1 MNDDLGKIM
10 NNPPWRER
18 LRYAFDNLLSR
29 GSIALLGWLI
39 IIGAI
44 VVLTVSFLTWKTGY
58 ASQPT
63 LADQIW
69 SFLIT
74 TLISWDPTEGL
85 PWPTRISMLIL
96 ILFNL
101 FTVSIIIGVIVA
113 GIEGKLYQLRRGRS
127 QVLESDHIVI
137 LGWSTQVFPILSE
150 LLLIDDDRVPVTVV
164 ILGDKD
170 KVEMEEEVRTR
181 IKKNRRIRVICR
193 QGVATDLI
201 DLKITNLDRAK
212 SIIILPP
219 ENNTHPDTS
228 VIKTLLALSNNPER
242 RLEPYRIVTEIQ
254 NPKNLQIAETVG
266 RDRVEF
272 VLTGDF
278 IARIIAQICRQPGLS
293 RVYLELLSFAG
304 NEIYFDPVTT
314 LAGAT
319 FSESI
324 FAYENALVIGY
335 CPENGYPCLKPPP
348 NQTLNEGDQ
357 IILIADNYRQVRL
370 WENREKVRFS
380 EESLSNKM
388 VGKKPEKFLIL
399 GWNEQA
405 ETIIQKLDSYVCLGS
420 VATVIADESAIA
432 QSSNPKLRRLEHL
445 SVLFQKGDITDRQLL
460 NRLPL
465 QVIDHIILLAYSD
478 DLDAEEADGITLT
491 SLLHLRQIAKEWGY
505 HFSITSEMMDSR
517 NQQLATIAQV
527 DDFIVSDRLTSLM
540 ISQIAENPLCSDVIN
555 ELLEPNGCEIYLKPI
570 SNYVQLQEPLSFYTL
585 MKAAQKKGEIA
596 IGYRSSNQAT
606 KEFPGYGIVINPEK
620 SIPIQFTERDRLIVL
635 GENF

>member
-1 MNDDLGKIM
+1 M
-10 NNPPWRER
+10 NNAPWRER
-18 LRYAFDNLLSR
+18 IRYAFDNLLSR

-44 VVLTVSFLTWKTGY
+44 VILTVSFVTWKTGY

-85 PWPTRISMLIL
+85 PWPTRFSMLIL

-113 GIEGKLYQLRRGRS
+113 GIESKLYQLRRGRS

-137 LGWSTQVFPILSE
+137 LGWSSEIFTILSE
-150 LLLIDDDRVPVTVV
+150 LLLIDDERIPVTVV

-170 KVEMEEEVRTR
+170 KVEMEEEIRTR
-181 IKKNRRIRVICR
+181 IKKNRRLRVICR

-219 ENNTHPDTS
+219 EEIDNPDTS
-228 VIKTLLALSNNPER
+228 IIKTLLALSNNPER

-266 RDRVEF
+266 KDRVEF

-304 NEIYFDPVTT
+304 NEIHFHPVTY
-314 LAGAT
+314 LAGTT
-319 FSESI
+319 FGESL

-335 CPENGYPCLKPPP
+335 CPQDGDPYLKPASDTVL
-348 NQTLNEGDQ
+348 QEGDDM
-357 IILIADNYRQVRL
+357 IVIAESFRDIRL
-370 WENREKVRFS
+370 WDHPEQIQGLQKTLTNKVA
-380 EESLSNKM
+380 E
-388 VGKKPEKFLIL
+388 KKPEKFLIL

-405 ETIIQKLDSYVCLGS
+405 ETIIEKLDAYVSLGS
-420 VATVIADESAIA
+420 VATVITDDTTIA
-432 QSSNPKLRRLEHL
+432 QQNSPQLRRLQRL
-445 SVLFQKGDITDRQLL
+445 SVLFQQGDITDRQLL

-491 SLLHLRQIAKEWGY
+491 SLLHLRQIAKDQGY
-505 HFSITSEMMDSR
+505 RFSITSEMMDSR

-555 ELLEPNGCEIYLKPI
+555 KLLEPNGCEIYLKPI
-570 SNYVQLQEPLSFYTL
+570 SHYIPLHQPLSFYTL
-585 MKAAQKKGEIA
+585 MKAAQSRGEIA
-596 IGYRSSNQAT
+596 LGYRCSSMAT
-606 KEFPGYGIVINPEK
+606 QEFQSYGIVINPVK
-620 SIPIQFTERDRLIVL
+620 STPIQFTERDRLIVI
-635 GENF
+635 GEDF

>member
-1 MNDDLGKIM
+1 M
-10 NNPPWRER
+10 NNPPLRER

-44 VVLTVSFLTWKTGY
+44 VVLTVSFITWETGY

-63 LADQIW
+63 FADQIW
-69 SFLIT
+69 TFLVT

-127 QVLESDHIVI
+127 LVLESDHIVI
-137 LGWSTQVFPILSE
+137 LGWSSQVFPILSE
-150 LLLIDDDRVPVTVV
+150 LLLIDDDRVPLTVV

-193 QGVATDLI
+193 QGIATDLI

-219 ENNTHPDTS
+219 EHNNHPDTS
-228 VIKTLLALSNNPER
+228 VIKTLLALSNNPDR
-242 RLEPYRIVTEIQ
+242 RSEPYHIVTEIQ

-266 RDRVEF
+266 KDQVRF

-278 IARIIAQICRQPGLS
+278 IARVIAQICRQPGLS

-304 NEIYFDPVTT
+304 NKIYFDPVIT
-314 LAGAT
+314 LAGET
-319 FSESI
+319 FSESL
-324 FAYENALVIGY
+324 FAYENAVVIGY
-335 CPENGYPCLKPPP
+335 CPRDGNPCLKPPP
-348 NQTLNEGDQ
+348 KTLLKEGDQ
-357 IILIADNYRQVRL
+357 MIIIADNYRKIKF
-370 WENREKVRFS
+370 WENRERIKFS
-380 EESLSNKM
+380 EEALSDKM
-388 VGKKPEKFLIL
+388 IGKKPEKFLIL
-399 GWNEQA
+399 GWNKQA
-405 ETIIQKLDSYVCLGS
+405 ETIIQKLDAYVSLGS
-420 VATVIADESAIA
+420 VATVIADESIIA
-432 QSSNPKLRRLEHL
+432 QDANPKLRRLQHL
-445 SVLFQKGDITDRQLL
+445 SVLFQTGDITDRRLL

-478 DLDAEEADGITLT
+478 SLDAEEADGITLT
-491 SLLHLRQIAKEWGY
+491 SLLHLRQIAKEGGY

-540 ISQIAENPLCSDVIN
+540 ISQIADHPFCSDVIN
-555 ELLEPNGCEIYLKPI
+555 QLLESNGCEIYLKPI
-570 SNYVQLQEPLSFYTL
+570 SNYIQLPDAVAFYTL
-585 MKAAQKKGEIA
+585 MKAAQTHGEIA
-596 IGYRSSNQAT
+596 IGYRCSSQDMADF
-606 KEFPGYGIVINPEK
+606 KGYGIVLNPDK
-620 SIPIQFTERDRLIVL
+620 LAPIQFNECDRLIVI
-635 GENF
+635 GEDF

>member
-1 MNDDLGKIM
+1 M

-44 VVLTVSFLTWKTGY
+44 VVLTVSFITWETGY

-85 PWPTRISMLIL
+85 PWPTRVSMLIL

-137 LGWSTQVFPILSE
+137 LGWSTQIFPILSE
-150 LLLIDDDRVPVTVV
+150 LLLIDDERIPVTVI

-170 KVEMEEEVRTR
+170 KVEMEEEIRNR
-181 IKKNRRIRVICR
+181 IKKTRRLKVICR
-193 QGVATDLI
+193 QGVATDLF

-219 ENNTHPDTS
+219 EESDNPDTS
-228 VIKTLLALSNNPER
+228 IIKTLLALSNNPER
-242 RLEPYRIVTEIQ
+242 REEPYRIVTEIQ

-266 RDRVEF
+266 KDRVEF

-278 IARIIAQICRQPGLS
+278 IARVIAQICRQPGLS

-304 NEIYFDPVTT
+304 NEIYFDSVTT

-319 FSESI
+319 FSETI
-324 FAYENALVIGY
+324 FAYKNAIVIGY
-335 CPENGYPCLKPPP
+335 CPKDGDPCLKPSPD
-348 NQTLNEGDQ
+348 TILEEGDK
-357 IILIADNYRQVRL
+357 IIVISESFRDIQL
-370 WENREKVRFS
+370 WENRERIKFS
-380 EESLSNKM
+380 YKFLSNRN
-388 VGKKPEKFLIL
+388 VEKKPEKFLIL

-405 ETIIQKLDSYVCLGS
+405 ETIIQKLDAYVTLGS
-420 VATVIADESAIA
+420 VATVITEETTSAH
-432 QSSNPKLRRLEHL
+432 QFSPKLRRLQNL

-465 QVIDHIILLAYSD
+465 QIIDHIILLAYSD
-478 DLDAEEADGITLT
+478 ELDAEEADGITLT
-491 SLLHLRQIAKEWGY
+491 SLLHLRQIAKEGGY
-505 HFSITSEMMDSR
+505 PFSITSEMMDSR

-570 SNYVQLQEPLSFYTL
+570 SNYIQLREPVSFYTL
-585 MKAAQKKGEIA
+585 MKSAQKKGEIA
-596 IGYRSSNQAT
+596 IGYRCSSLAT
-606 KEFPGYGIVINPEK
+606 QEFKGYGIVINPVK
-620 SIPIQFTERDRLIVL
+620 STPIQFDERDRLIVI
-635 GENF
+635 GEDF

>member
-1 MNDDLGKIM
+1 MT
-10 NNPPWRER
+10 NPPWRER
-18 LRYAFDNLLSR
+18 LRYAFDNILSR

-39 IIGAI
+39 VIGAV
-44 VVLTVSFLTWKTGY
+44 VVLSVSLITWEAGY

-69 SFLIT
+69 TFLVT

-85 PWPTRISMLIL
+85 PWPTRVSMLIL

-181 IKKNRRIRVICR
+181 IRKNRRIRVICR

-201 DLKITNLDRAK
+201 DLRITNLDRAK

-219 ENNTHPDTS
+219 EQNNNPDTS

-266 RDRVEF
+266 KDRVEF

-314 LAGAT
+314 LAGET
-319 FSESI
+319 FSESV
-324 FAYENALVIGY
+324 FAYENAIVIGY
-335 CPENGYPCLKPPP
+335 CPQEGYPCLKPSPD
-348 NQTLNEGDQ
+348 TILKEGDQ
-357 IILIADNYRQVRL
+357 MIVIADNYRKIKF
-370 WENREKVRFS
+370 WDNRERIKFA
-380 EESLSNKM
+380 EQSLSYKT
-388 VGKKPEKFLIL
+388 VEKKAEKFLIL

-405 ETIIQKLDSYVCLGS
+405 ETIIQKLDAYVSLGS

-432 QSSNPKLRRLEHL
+432 QDTNPKLQRLEHL
-445 SVLFQKGDITDRQLL
+445 SVLFQNGDITDRQLL

-465 QVIDHIILLAYSD
+465 QVVDHIILLAYSD

-491 SLLHLRQIAKEWGY
+491 SLLHLRQIAKEGGY

-570 SNYVQLQEPLSFYTL
+570 SNYIQLQKPVSFYTL
-585 MKAAQKKGEIA
+585 MKAAQKKREIA
-596 IGYRSSNQAT
+596 IGYRCSNQGT
-606 KEFPGYGIVINPEK
+606 TEFQGYGIVLNPPK
-620 SIPIQFTERDRLIVL
+620 STPIQFSERDRLIVI
-635 GENF
+635 GEDF

>member
-1 MNDDLGKIM
+1 MT
-10 NNPPWRER
+10 NPPWRER

-39 IIGAI
+39 IIGAV
-44 VVLTVSFLTWKTGY
+44 VVLTVSFITWETGY

-69 SFLIT
+69 TFLVT

-127 QVLESDHIVI
+127 LVLESDHIVI

-170 KVEMEEEVRTR
+170 KVEMEEEIRTR

-219 ENNTHPDTS
+219 EQNNHPDTS

-242 RLEPYRIVTEIQ
+242 RSEPYRIVTEIQ

-266 RDRVEF
+266 KDRVKF

-278 IARIIAQICRQPGLS
+278 IARVIAQICRQPGLS

-304 NEIYFDPVTT
+304 NKIYFDPVTS
-314 LAGAT
+314 LAGET
-319 FSESI
+319 FSESL
-324 FAYENALVIGY
+324 FAYENAVVIGY
-335 CPENGYPCLKPPP
+335 CPQDSDPCLKPPP
-348 NQTLNEGDQ
+348 NTILEEGDQ
-357 IILIADNYRQVRL
+357 MIVIANNYREIKF
-370 WENREKVRFS
+370 WENRERIKFS
-380 EESLSNKM
+380 EESLSNKT

-405 ETIIQKLDSYVCLGS
+405 ETIIQKLDAYVCLGS
-420 VATVIADESAIA
+420 VATVITDESAFTQEA
-432 QSSNPKLRRLEHL
+432 NPKLRRLQHL
-445 SVLFQKGDITDRQLL
+445 SVLFQKGDITDRRLL

-478 DLDAEEADGITLT
+478 ELDAEEADGITLT
-491 SLLHLRQIAKEWGY
+491 SLLHLRQIAKEGGY

-540 ISQIAENPLCSDVIN
+540 ISQIAENPFCSDVIN
-555 ELLEPNGCEIYLKPI
+555 ELLESNGCEIYLKPI
-570 SNYVQLQEPLSFYTL
+570 PNYIQLHEPVSFYTL
-585 MKAAQKKGEIA
+585 TKAAQKRGEIA
-596 IGYRSSNQAT
+596 IGYRCSNQVMAD
-606 KEFPGYGIVINPEK
+606 FQGYGIVLNPDK
-620 SIPIQFTERDRLIVL
+620 LTPIRFRERDRLIVI
-635 GENF
+635 GEDF

>member
-1 MNDDLGKIM
+1 MT
-10 NNPPWRER
+10 NPPWRER

-39 IIGAI
+39 VIGAV
-44 VVLTVSFLTWKTGY
+44 VVLSVSFITWETGY

-69 SFLIT
+69 TFLVT

-85 PWPTRISMLIL
+85 PWPTRVSMLIL

-181 IKKNRRIRVICR
+181 IRKNRRIRVICR

-201 DLKITNLDRAK
+201 DLRITNLDRAK

-219 ENNTHPDTS
+219 EQSGHPDTS
-228 VIKTLLALSNNPER
+228 IIKTLLALSNNPER

-266 RDRVEF
+266 KDRVEF

-314 LAGAT
+314 LAGET
-319 FSESI
+319 FAESI
-324 FAYENALVIGY
+324 FAYENAIVIGY
-335 CPENGYPCLKPPP
+335 CPEEGYPCLKPLP
-348 NQTLNEGDQ
+348 NTILREGDQ
-357 IILIADNYRQVRL
+357 MIVIANNYRKIKF
-370 WENREKVRFS
+370 WENRERIKFS
-380 EESLSNKM
+380 EQSLSNKT

-405 ETIIQKLDSYVCLGS
+405 ETIIQKLDAYVCLGS
-420 VATVIADESAIA
+420 VATVIADESVIA
-432 QSSNPKLRRLEHL
+432 PETNPKLQRLQHL
-445 SVLFQKGDITDRQLL
+445 SVMFQSGDITDRQLL

-465 QVIDHIILLAYSD
+465 RVIDHIILLAYSD

-491 SLLHLRQIAKEWGY
+491 SLLHLRQIAKEGGY

-570 SNYVQLQEPLSFYTL
+570 SNYIQLHQPVSFYTL
-585 MKAAQKKGEIA
+585 MKAAQEKQEIA
-596 IGYRSSNQAT
+596 IGYRCSNQGT
-606 KEFPGYGIVINPEK
+606 QEFQGYGIVLNPPK
-620 SIPIQFTERDRLIVL
+620 SVPIQFSERDRLIVI
-635 GENF
+635 GEDF

>member
-1 MNDDLGKIM
+1 MK
-10 NNPPWRER
+10 NPPWRER

-39 IIGAI
+39 VIGAI

-85 PWPTRISMLIL
+85 PWPTRVSMLIL

-150 LLLIDDDRVPVTVV
+150 LLLIDDDRIPVTVV

-181 IKKNRRIRVICR
+181 IRKNRRIRVICR

-219 ENNTHPDTS
+219 EQNTHPDTS

-266 RDRVEF
+266 QDRVEF

-314 LAGAT
+314 LAGET
-319 FSESI
+319 FSESV
-324 FAYENALVIGY
+324 FAYENAIVIGY
-335 CPENGYPCLKPPP
+335 RPENGFPCLKPSP
-348 NQTLNEGDQ
+348 NTILKEGDEM
-357 IILIADNYRQVRL
+357 IIIGDNYREIKF
-370 WENREKVRFS
+370 WENRERIKFS
-380 EESLSNKM
+380 EESLSNKT

-405 ETIIQKLDSYVCLGS
+405 ETIIQKLDAYVSLGS
-420 VATVIADESAIA
+420 VATVIADESTIT
-432 QSSNPKLRRLEHL
+432 QDSNPKLRRLQHL

-478 DLDAEEADGITLT
+478 ELDAEEADGITLT
-491 SLLHLRQIAKEWGY
+491 SLLHLRQIAKEGGY

-570 SNYVQLQEPLSFYTL
+570 SNYIQLQEPVSFYTL
-585 MKAAQKKGEIA
+585 MKAAQKRREVA
-596 IGYRSSNQAT
+596 IGYRCSTEGTQDCR
-606 KEFPGYGIVINPEK
+606 GYGIVLNPPK
-620 SIPIQFTERDRLIVL
+620 LVPMQFSERDRLIVI
-635 GENF
+635 GEDF

>member
-1 MNDDLGKIM
+1 M

-44 VVLTVSFLTWKTGY
+44 VILTVSFVTWKTGY

-74 TLISWDPTEGL
+74 TLISWDPTQGL
-85 PWPTRISMLIL
+85 PWPTRFSMLIL

-101 FTVSIIIGVIVA
+101 FTVSIIIGVIVT
-113 GIEGKLYQLRRGRS
+113 GIESKLYQLRRGRS

-137 LGWSTQVFPILSE
+137 LGWSSQIFPILSE
-150 LLLIDDDRVPVTVV
+150 LLLIDDERIPVTVV

-170 KVEMEEEVRTR
+170 KVEMEEEIRTR
-181 IKKNRRIRVICR
+181 IKKNRRLRVICR

-219 ENNTHPDTS
+219 EEIDNPDTS

-242 RLEPYRIVTEIQ
+242 RVEPYRIVTEIQ

-266 RDRVEF
+266 KDRVEF

-304 NEIYFDPVTT
+304 NEIHFHPVTN
-314 LAGAT
+314 LAGIT
-319 FSESI
+319 FAESV
-324 FAYENALVIGY
+324 FAYANAVVIGY
-335 CPENGYPCLKPPP
+335 CPQEGDPCLKPSPD
-348 NQTLNEGDQ
+348 TVLKEGDD
-357 IILIADNYRQVRL
+357 LIVIAESFRDIQL
-370 WENREKVRFS
+370 WQNRERIQFS
-380 EESLSNKM
+380 QQQQQPSLSHQVAEKQ
-388 VGKKPEKFLIL
+388 PEKFLIL

-405 ETIIQKLDSYVCLGS
+405 ETIIEKLDAYVCLGS
-420 VATVIADESAIA
+420 VATVITDDSAIA
-432 QSSNPKLRRLEHL
+432 QNASPNLRKLQHL
-445 SVLFQKGDITDRQLL
+445 SVLFQQGDITDRQLL
-460 NRLPL
+460 NQLPL

-478 DLDAEEADGITLT
+478 ELDAEEADGITLT
-491 SLLHLRQIAKEWGY
+491 SLLHLRQIAKEQGY
-505 HFSITSEMMDSR
+505 HFSITSEMIDSR

-555 ELLEPNGCEIYLKPI
+555 KLLEPNGCEIYLKPI
-570 SNYVQLQEPLSFYTL
+570 SNYVQLHQPLSFYTL
-585 MKAAQKKGEIA
+585 MKAAQTKGEIA
-596 IGYRSSNQAT
+596 LGYRCSSMAT
-606 KEFPGYGIVINPEK
+606 QQFQSYGIVINPVK
-620 SIPIQFTERDRLIVL
+620 STPIQFAENDRLIVM
-635 GENF
+635 GEDF

>member
-1 MNDDLGKIM
+1 MTNS
-10 NNPPWRER
+10 PWRER
-18 LRYAFDNLLSR
+18 FRYAFDNLLSR

-39 IIGAI
+39 VIGAV
-44 VVLTVSFLTWKTGY
+44 VVLSVSLITWETGY

-69 SFLIT
+69 TFLVT

-85 PWPTRISMLIL
+85 PWPTRVSMLIL

-150 LLLIDDDRVPVTVV
+150 LLLIDDERIPVTVV

-181 IKKNRRIRVICR
+181 IRKNRRIRVICR

-219 ENNTHPDTS
+219 EQNSNPDTS

-242 RLEPYRIVTEIQ
+242 RSDPYRIVTEIQ

-266 RDRVEF
+266 KDRVEF

-278 IARIIAQICRQPGLS
+278 IARVIAQICRQPGLS

-314 LAGAT
+314 LAGET

-324 FAYENALVIGY
+324 FAYENAIVIGY
-335 CPENGYPCLKPPP
+335 CPENGDPCLKPSPHT
-348 NQTLNEGDQ
+348 TLKEGDQ
-357 IILIADNYRQVRL
+357 MIVIANNYRHIKF
-370 WENREKVRFS
+370 WENRERIKFS
-380 EESLSNKM
+380 EQSLSDKT

-405 ETIIQKLDSYVCLGS
+405 ETIIQKLDAYVCFGS
-420 VATVIADESAIA
+420 VATVIADESTIA
-432 QSSNPKLRRLEHL
+432 QETNPKLQRLEHL
-445 SVLFQKGDITDRQLL
+445 SVLFQTGDITDRQLL

-478 DLDAEEADGITLT
+478 HLDAEEADGITLT
-491 SLLHLRQIAKEWGY
+491 SLLHLRQIAKEGGY

-570 SNYVQLQEPLSFYTL
+570 SNYIQLQEPVSFYTL
-585 MKAAQKKGEIA
+585 MKAAQKKQEIA
-596 IGYRSSNQAT
+596 IGYRCSHAGTQ
-606 KEFPGYGIVINPEK
+606 EFQGYGIVLNPPK
-620 SIPIQFTERDRLIVL
+620 LKPIRFSERDRLIVI